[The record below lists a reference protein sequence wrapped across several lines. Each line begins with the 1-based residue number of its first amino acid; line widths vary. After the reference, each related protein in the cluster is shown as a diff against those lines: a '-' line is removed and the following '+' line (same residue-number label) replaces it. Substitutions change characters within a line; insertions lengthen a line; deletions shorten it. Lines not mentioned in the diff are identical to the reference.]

1 MRAKNEVE
9 RSISA
14 AELKDFEKMKKEN
27 SKLEEDLKIKNKR
40 VEELEREAK
49 DMMSSFE
56 ANKRDKLSQNIKIK
70 ELQETIQ

>member
-1 MRAKNEVE
+1 
-9 RSISA
+9 
-14 AELKDFEKMKKEN
+14 MKKEN

-70 ELQETIQ
+70 ELQETIQQ